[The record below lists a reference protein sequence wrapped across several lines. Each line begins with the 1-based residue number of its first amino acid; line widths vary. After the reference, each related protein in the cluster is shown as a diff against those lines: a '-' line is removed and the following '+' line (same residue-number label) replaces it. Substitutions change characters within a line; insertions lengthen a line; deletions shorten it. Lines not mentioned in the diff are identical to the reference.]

1 MGKFT
6 ISLTMA
12 AALALTAAPTPGLTQ
27 ASAASTVRIPFDDLN
42 LAAPADAAKFA
53 ARVSAAAEDVCQDIV
68 RGNPSGGFTMAGCKV
83 AVRRQAMSQ
92 LSKHQRQNLRIAA
105 RGGAVAVAAR

>member
-6 ISLTMA
+6 ISLTIA
-12 AALALTAAPTPGLTQ
+12 SALALTAVPTPGLTQ
-27 ASAASTVRIPFDDLN
+27 APAAATARISFDDLN

-53 ARVSAAAEDVCQDIV
+53 ARVSAAAEDVCQDMA
-68 RGNPSGGFTMAGCKV
+68 RGNPNGGFTMAGCKV

-105 RGGAVAVAAR
+105 RVSTVAVAAR